1 MSQAFCV
8 SVGETRMIEFTIGSS
23 EDGILL
29 DRAIRK
35 RYPELPG
42 SVFYKALRKKDI
54 RIDGKRIGQIVSLS
68 AGSVVTAYI
77 TVPKPLTYEVV
88 YENDWIFL
96 CRKPQGLLSE
106 PDGQGESSV
115 LEQVQA
121 AYPSYALCHRLDRN
135 TGGLLFLCKQP
146 AYTQAI
152 SDCLADRYYQKIYR
166 AVVLGDIRKLISAKE
181 NFTLYEAHH
190 FKDSRNKRVY
200 VYGAPRKGTKPIRTA
215 IRFVSYDGEKD
226 TSEIEV
232 LLITGRTHQIRAHM
246 AFLGYPVAGDGK
258 YGVEAKNRRLGY
270 RYQALW
276 AYCYKPAD
284 DYQGA
289 RRIID
294 QPIEQVLP
302 AQTFLCP
309 PEFR

>member
-1 MSQAFCV
+1 
-8 SVGETRMIEFTIGSS
+8 MIEFTVQPS

-29 DRAIRK
+29 DRALWK
-35 RYPELPG
+35 RFPKLSG
-42 SVFYKALRKKDI
+42 SSFYKALRKKDI
-54 RIDGKRIGQIVSLS
+54 RIDGKRISQNVLLH
-68 AGSVVTAYI
+68 AGNVVTAYI
-77 TVPKPLTYEVV
+77 TVPKPLTYQIV
-88 YENDWIFL
+88 YENDWILL

-121 AYPSYALCHRLDRN
+121 TYPECALCHRLDRN

-146 AYTQAI
+146 AYTEAV
-152 SDCLADRYYQKIYR
+152 SACLADRYYQKIYR
-166 AVVLGDIRKLISAKE
+166 AVVLGDIRKMLSAKE

-200 VYGAPRKGTKPIRTA
+200 IYPSPRRGTKPIRTA
-215 IRFVSYDGEKD
+215 LRFVSYDREKD

-232 LLITGRTHQIRAHM
+232 LLLTGRTHQIRAHM

-258 YGVEAKNRRLGY
+258 YGVETKNRLLGY

-289 RRIID
+289 RRLHD
-294 QPIEQVLP
+294 QPIEHVLP
-302 AQTFLCP
+302 IETFICP

>member
-1 MSQAFCV
+1 
-8 SVGETRMIEFTIGSS
+8 MIEFTVEPS

-29 DRAIRK
+29 NRVIWK
-35 RYPELPG
+35 RYPDLSG
-42 SVFYKALRKKDI
+42 GAFYKALRKKDI
-54 RIDGKRIGQIVSLS
+54 RIDGKRIGQNVPLS
-68 AGSVVTAYI
+68 AGSQVTAYI
-77 TVPKPLTYEVV
+77 AIPKPLSYEVV
-88 YENDWIFL
+88 YENDWILL
-96 CRKPQGLLSE
+96 CKKPQGLLSE

-121 AYPSYALCHRLDRN
+121 NYPEYTLCHRLDRN

-146 AYTQAI
+146 AYTQAV

-166 AVVLGDIRKLISAKE
+166 AIVLGDIRKVIGTKE

-200 VYGAPRKGTKPIRTA
+200 IYASPRRGTKPIRTA
-215 IRFVSYDGEKD
+215 LRFVSYDREKD

-232 LLITGRTHQIRAHM
+232 LLLTGRTHQIRAHM
-246 AFLGYPVAGDGK
+246 AFLGHPVAGDGK
-258 YGVEAKNRRLGY
+258 YGVETKNRLLGY

-294 QPIEQVLP
+294 QPVEQVLP
-302 AQTFLCP
+302 VETFICP

>member
-1 MSQAFCV
+1 
-8 SVGETRMIEFTIGSS
+8 MIEFTVAPS
-23 EDGILL
+23 EDGMLL
-29 DRAIRK
+29 DRVLWK
-35 RYPELPG
+35 RYPDLPG
-42 SVFYKALRKKDI
+42 GAFYKALRKKDI
-54 RIDGKRIGQIVSLS
+54 RIDGKRTGQNVPLS
-68 AGSVVTAYI
+68 AGSQVIAYI
-77 TVPKPLTYEVV
+77 ALPKPLSYEVV
-88 YENDWIFL
+88 YENDWILL
-96 CRKPQGLLSE
+96 CKKPQGLLSE

-121 AYPSYALCHRLDRN
+121 TDPEYALCHRLDRN

-146 AYTQAI
+146 AYTEAI

-166 AVVLGDIRKLISAKE
+166 AIVLGDIRKMMGTKDH
-181 NFTLYEAHH
+181 FTLYEAHH
-190 FKDSRNKRVY
+190 FKDRRNKRVY
-200 VYGAPRKGTKPIRTA
+200 IYSTPRRGTKPIRTA
-215 IRFVSYDGEKD
+215 LRFVSYDGEKD

-232 LLITGRTHQIRAHM
+232 MLLTGRTHQIRAHM

-258 YGVEAKNRRLGY
+258 YGVENRNRRLGY

-289 RRIID
+289 RRIVD
-294 QPIEQVLP
+294 HPIEQVLP
-302 AQTFLCP
+302 AQTFLCS